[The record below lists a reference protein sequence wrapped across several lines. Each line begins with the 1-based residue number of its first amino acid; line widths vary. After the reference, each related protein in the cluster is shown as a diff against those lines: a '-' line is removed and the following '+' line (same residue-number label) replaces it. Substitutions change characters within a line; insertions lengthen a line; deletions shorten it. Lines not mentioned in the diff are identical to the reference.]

1 MKLGKKFVDLDGSKL
16 KKVTDLNKKGS
27 KMKNVKK
34 ENIIYNLSKAQ
45 ETFNER
51 SDYGATYDQYGEV
64 IKALFPKG
72 LPLWPETS
80 AEEMNRF
87 GNLTMIVHK
96 LMRYCNQWDDKHKD
110 SIHDLG
116 VYAFIQEG
124 IDDSTKD

>member
-1 MKLGKKFVDLDGSKL
+1 
-16 KKVTDLNKKGS
+16 VTDLNKKGS
-27 KMKNVKK
+27 KMKNVKR

-45 ETFNER
+45 ETFLER
-51 SDYGATYDQYGEV
+51 SNYGSTYNQYGDV
-64 IKALFPKG
+64 LKALFPKG
-72 LPLWPETS
+72 LPKGVLS
-80 AEEMNRF
+80 DLEEMNRF

>member
-1 MKLGKKFVDLDGSKL
+1 MENAKKL
-16 KKVTDLNKKGS
+16 KDQLTKESIGLNLF
-27 KMKNVKK
+27 
-34 ENIIYNLSKAQ
+34 EAH
-45 ETFNER
+45 ETFNKR
-51 SDYGATYDQYGEV
+51 SNYGYTYNQFGDV
-64 IKALFPKG
+64 MKALFPDG
-72 LPLWPETS
+72 LDSKQMWDED
-80 AEEMNRF
+80 NIKRF

>member
-1 MKLGKKFVDLDGSKL
+1 
-16 KKVTDLNKKGS
+16 
-27 KMKNVKK
+27 MKNVKK